1 MSEEGASNEVEETE
15 VIEVPV
21 SQEGAAD
28 LSSGPIA
35 WMAKNSVAANLLM
48 FALVIGGLA
57 IGNGIKQ
64 EVFPEFDMDWITI
77 MVPYPGAS
85 PSEVEQGIVLA
96 VEEAVRPID
105 GVKQVVSSSRESGGS
120 IYVELLAGADSQEVI
135 SDIKNA
141 VDRIAFFPEDAERPV
156 IGMMSNRREVISL
169 ALHGEHSADELKK
182 QAEYLRD
189 ALLQHED
196 ITQVDVTG
204 LPPRE
209 IAIEI
214 SRNTLR
220 AHGLTLDQVAQQV
233 RSSSREL
240 PGGSMKTSGGE
251 VLLRTDERRDAGS
264 ELAGIPM
271 IQTGT
276 GVAVTLGELATIR
289 DDFADSDESATFQ
302 GEPAIL
308 VKAYRVGDETP
319 VTVADGAREVM
330 AVFQDKLPKG
340 MSLGVLKDR
349 SEMYRQRI
357 DLLMRNAYMGLF
369 LVLMI
374 LGLFLEIRLA
384 FWVTLGIPISFCGAL
399 LFMPFM
405 GVSINMISLF
415 AFIVTLGM
423 VVDDAIIVG
432 ENIYYFRQ
440 KGLPL
445 LDAAVRG
452 AREVAQPVCFSILTT
467 MAAFSPMFFVPGF
480 SGKLFGVIPAIVIT
494 VLGMSLVESLW
505 VLPAHLAH
513 QSERPKGGVLALL
526 YTVCGMLAMVFRPVI
541 WVFDRSRIF
550 CSGGLER
557 FIKGPYSRL
566 LHRLLRYRYLT
577 VASGLVFLLL
587 TFGWIGGGW
596 IAFTFMPKIESDR
609 VIAKATLPIGVPVER
624 TKDLERRM
632 VDAAR
637 ATFSEL
643 GGEGSSRGIY
653 TQLGKGIPTGGPVGM
668 VRDQPGGHLA
678 NVQVRLVSSGDRDF
692 TAQAFAERW
701 RGKVGEIPGVETLT
715 FSSSMMHGGGA
726 TIHIRLSHD
735 EVRVLESAA
744 EELAEE
750 LGTYAGVTDIDAGFS
765 PTKPRLDLKLTP
777 EARSLDVTAQSL
789 GRQVRSAFFGSEAL
803 RLQRGRD
810 EVKVYVRLPEEER
823 RSIHDLESMM
833 VRTPRGGEI
842 PLGVAA
848 KVTEGRA
855 DTFITRHNG
864 KKVIDVTADIEASL
878 ASADEVMAKVISE
891 KLPVLMGRYPGLGWS
906 LDGQK
911 AEQQQT
917 MKSLVFG
924 FLLSMLVVYGLLAIP
939 FKSYVQPLVVMSA
952 IPFGMV
958 GAVIGHIF
966 MGFNISVISMM
977 GIVAVSGVV
986 VNDSLV
992 LIDAANRYRAEGRS
1006 TFDSIHAASLRRFRP
1021 ILLTSLTTFGGLLP
1035 MIFETSLQAR
1045 FLIPMAISLGYGVL
1059 FATFIILGLVPAFY
1073 LIVEDGLY
1081 LAGTN
1086 DEAPPMAGVEPTV
1099 EYAA

>member
-1 MSEEGASNEVEETE
+1 MSDEVESTDAEQTQLLPE
-15 VIEVPV
+15 AAPEP
-21 SQEGAAD
+21 SAKTDMTGAI
-28 LSSGPIA
+28 G

-48 FALVIGGLA
+48 LALVVGGLA
-57 IGNGIKQ
+57 IGQGIKQ
-64 EVFPEFDMDWITI
+64 EVFPEFDMDWVTI

-85 PSEVEQGIVLA
+85 PSEVEQGIILA
-96 VEEAVRPID
+96 LEEAVRPID
-105 GVKQVVSSSRESGGS
+105 GVKQVMSSSRESHGS
-120 IYVELLAGADSQEVI
+120 VYVELLGGADSQEVI

-141 VDRIAFFPEDAERPV
+141 VDRIAFFPEDAERPA

-169 ALHGEHSADELKK
+169 ALHGQHSADELKR
-182 QAEYLRD
+182 QAELLRD

-204 LPPRE
+204 LPERE

-214 SRNTLR
+214 PRSTLR
-220 AHGLTLDQVAQQV
+220 AHGLTLDAVAQRV
-233 RSSSREL
+233 RASSREL
-240 PGGSMKTSGGE
+240 PAGSMKTSGGE
-251 VLLRTDERRDAGS
+251 VLLRTDERRDVGS
-264 ELAGIPM
+264 ELADIPL
-271 IQTGT
+271 IQTGQ
-276 GVAVTLGELATIR
+276 GVAVTLGELAEIR
-289 DDFADSDESATFQ
+289 DDFADSDDSASFE
-302 GEPAIL
+302 GEPAVL

-330 AVFQDKLPKG
+330 ETFQAQLPPG
-340 MSLGVLKDR
+340 MSLGVLNDR

-357 DLLMRNAYMGLF
+357 DLLMRNAYMGLM
-369 LVLMI
+369 LVLLI

-405 GVSINMISLF
+405 GVSVNMISLF

-432 ENIYYFRQ
+432 ENIYHFRQ

-513 QSERPKGGVLALL
+513 QSEKPSGGILALVFTIMGVLA
-526 YTVCGMLAMVFRPVI
+526 MIFRPVI
-541 WVFDRSRIF
+541 WAFDQARGF
-550 CSGGLER
+550 FSGGLER
-557 FIKGPYSRL
+557 FIEGPYGRL
-566 LHRLLRYRYLT
+566 LRRVLRYRYMT
-577 VASGLVFLLL
+577 VASGVVFLLL

-609 VIAKATLPIGVPVER
+609 VVAKATLPIGVPVER
-624 TKDLERRM
+624 TQALEAKM
-632 VDAAR
+632 VEAAR
-637 ATFSEL
+637 ATFAEL
-643 GGEGSSRGIY
+643 GGEEASRGIY

-678 NVQVRLVSSGDRDF
+678 NVQVRLVSSGERDF
-692 TAQAFAERW
+692 TAQAFSDLW
-701 RGKVGEIPGVETLT
+701 REKVGEVPGVETLT
-715 FSSSMMHGGGA
+715 FASSMMQGGGA
-726 TIHIRLSHD
+726 TIHIRLSHED
-735 EVRVLESAA
+735 VGTLERAA
-744 EELAEE
+744 SELADE
-750 LGTYAGVTDIDAGFS
+750 LRTYAGVTDIDAGFS
-765 PTKPRLDLKLTP
+765 PTKPRLNLKLTP
-777 EARSLDVTAQSL
+777 EARSLDVTAQDL

-810 EVKVYVRLPEEER
+810 EVKVYVRLPESER
-823 RSIHDLESMM
+823 ESIHDLEAMM
-833 VRTPRGGEI
+833 VRTPRGGEV

-848 KVTEGRA
+848 EVSEGRA

-864 KKVIDVTADIEASL
+864 KKVIDVTADIEAKL
-878 ASADEVMAKVISE
+878 ASADQVMGKVISE
-891 KLPVLMGRYPGLGWS
+891 KLPVLTARYPGLGWS

-917 MKSLVFG
+917 MKSLGFG
-924 FLLSMLVVYGLLAIP
+924 FLLAMLVVYGLLAIP

-958 GAVIGHIF
+958 GALIGHIF
-966 MGFNISVISMM
+966 MGFNFSVISMM

-992 LIDAANRYRAEGRS
+992 LIDAANRYREQGAS
-1006 TFDSIHAASLRRFRP
+1006 TFDAIHAASRRRFRP

-1059 FATFIILGLVPAFY
+1059 FATFIILLLVPAFY
-1073 LIVEDGLY
+1073 LIIEDGLY
-1081 LAGTN
+1081 LVGFN
-1086 DEAPPMAGVEPTV
+1086 DEAPPMAGAEATV
-1099 EYAA
+1099 DRAA